1 MVKKR
6 LSDLL
11 QEEVEKYTPDAAAE
25 VIEVNAQAINDSDSF
40 SEEELA
46 SPTPPA
52 TTTRRSHPTKAE
64 LEVTLQQLQAK
75 LEQVK
80 ETEKNL
86 QEKIADLQAHLA
98 EQEALVERLKKELYD
113 AKKAALQLAE
123 ENSKLIAEK
132 NTTKNTTKQETEK
145 KPPEN
150 SPTPTVYKP
159 VPYKKNY
166 RHLERQAQP
175 QPTPKPESPDDF
187 AANTWLY
194 D

>member
-11 QEEVEKYTPDAAAE
+11 QEEAEKYTPDTTAE

-52 TTTRRSHPTKAE
+52 TTTRRSYPTKAE

-75 LEQVK
+75 LEQAK
-80 ETEKNL
+80 EIEKNL

-132 NTTKNTTKQETEK
+132 NTTKPEKET
-145 KPPEN
+145 KPPETT
-150 SPTPTVYKP
+150 PKPTVYKP

-166 RHLERQAQP
+166 PRVERQVHP
-175 QPTPKPESPDDF
+175 QPPVKPESPDDF